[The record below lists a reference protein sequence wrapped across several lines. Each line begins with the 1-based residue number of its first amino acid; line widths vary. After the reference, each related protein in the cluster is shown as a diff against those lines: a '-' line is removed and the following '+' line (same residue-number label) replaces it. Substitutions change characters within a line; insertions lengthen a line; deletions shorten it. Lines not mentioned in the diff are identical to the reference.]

1 MGETHQDR
9 WLDVLPFVLL
19 GRRVAFQPDMGAS
32 ASEMTFGKNVSI
44 PGEILHDPE
53 SEEGLEA
60 SKKLLNL
67 VRSSTDRQIHQ
78 PSSHAKPETPLPGL
92 PEEVKRVFT
101 KQHQTTGLDPSYEGP
116 FNIAERP
123 TKSVV
128 KLNVGSY
135 KDGRVRYEFR
145 HLNDIKPAHPKS
157 LAGTVERPK
166 LGRPAAMT
174 STSSSAKAPGSTESE
189 AAFQVQNGGKINK
202 PAAAPPTHAEEPP
215 NSNVPVDHE
224 GNEVSPDWSPRPSP
238 SNCNYGPVITKD
250 MLDKW
255 GEVVQPSSRPVRSTR
270 NPNPIYMDAISTET
284 AQGFSG
290 PPPFRG
296 FPELRTWSASRSDLD
311 SINQS
316 INTRQV

>member
-1 MGETHQDR
+1 MG
-9 WLDVLPFVLL
+9 
-19 GRRVAFQPDMGAS
+19 
-32 ASEMTFGKNVSI
+32 SEMCI
-44 PGEILHDPE
+44 RDRHDPE

-67 VRSSTDRQIHQ
+67 VRSSTDRQVHQ

-92 PEEVKRVFT
+92 PEEVKRVYT

-128 KLNVGSY
+128 KLEVGSY

-174 STSSSAKAPGSTESE
+174 STSSAKAPGSTESE
-189 AAFQVQNGGKINK
+189 AAFQVQNGGKVNK
-202 PAAAPPTHAEEPP
+202 PAAAPPTHAEDPP
-215 NSNVPVDHE
+215 NSNQ
-224 GNEVSPDWSPRPSP
+224 RP
-238 SNCNYGPVITKD
+238 IRT
-250 MLDKW
+250 
-255 GEVVQPSSRPVRSTR
+255 TR
-270 NPNPIYMDAISTET
+270 NPAPSYVDSIE
-284 AQGFSG
+284 FSG

-296 FPELRTWSASRSDLD
+296 FPVNRTWSASAADLEA
-311 SINQS
+311 INQS
-316 INTRQV
+316 IRGV